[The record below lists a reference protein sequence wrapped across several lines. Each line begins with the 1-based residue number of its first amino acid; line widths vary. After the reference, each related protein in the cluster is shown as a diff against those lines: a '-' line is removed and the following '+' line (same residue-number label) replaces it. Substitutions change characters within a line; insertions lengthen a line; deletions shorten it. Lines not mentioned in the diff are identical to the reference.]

1 MSFISRTLIAGAIA
15 VTALGA
21 AAQDMPK
28 FTPDQ
33 KLRYAEALIEN
44 YYVEPVNGDSLVTE
58 AIEAMLKT
66 LDPHSQYSSPEE
78 TKELTQPLDGKFSGI
93 GIQFSIVRD
102 TVYVVQTTSGGPS
115 ERAGILPGDKIIYV
129 NDTVFT
135 RPKMANSDVLKT
147 LRGPKG
153 TKVDLKILRGDDP
166 NLIDFKL
173 VRQDIPIYSVDA
185 TYMIDPQT
193 GYISI
198 SRFAESTP
206 REVADAIAKLKK
218 KGMKNLV
225 LDLAGNG
232 GGYMGAAHELASMF
246 LEPGDLVVY
255 TEGSAFPTQYLTVD
269 SGSKSAGVDRLVVI
283 VDQYSASASE
293 IVSGA
298 LQDQDRAVIVGRR
311 TFGKGLVQ
319 RPFPFPDGS
328 MIRLT
333 TSRYHT
339 PSGRFIQKPYEK
351 GRGEEYQL
359 DMLNRYNHGE
369 LWSADSIKVDEN
381 LKYNTLKNGRTVY
394 GGGGII
400 PDVFVPVDTSYYSTF
415 YRDIVAKGT
424 LNTTVTD
431 YVQQHRKALLK
442 AYPNEDAC
450 SAKYAVPQSL
460 VDELMARA
468 GSDSIKMKPEDVERS
483 MPLIRAVL
491 KGLVIRDIYE
501 NGNYSRAVNPLN
513 PLYTTAIDIINDP
526 RRYNQILSGASE

>member
-1 MSFISRTLIAGAIA
+1 MSKFYRIIFAAAIA
-15 VTALGA
+15 LASTFIAS
-21 AAQDMPK
+21 AQNQAQQ
-28 FTPDQ
+28 FSPDQ

-44 YYVEPVNGDSLVTE
+44 YYVEPVNADSLVTE
-58 AIEAMLKT
+58 AIVAMLKT
-66 LDPHSQYSSPEE
+66 LDPHSQYSTPEE

-93 GIQFSIVRD
+93 GIQFSLVRD
-102 TVYVVQTTSGGPS
+102 TVYVVQTTAGGPS
-115 ERAGILPGDKIIYV
+115 ERAGILPGDRIIYV
-129 NDTVFT
+129 NDSIFT
-135 RPKMANSDVLKT
+135 RPKMVNSDVTKT
-147 LRGPKG
+147 LRGAKG
-153 TKVDLKILRGDDP
+153 SKVNLKIMRGDDP
-166 NLIDFKL
+166 KLIEFKL

-185 TYMIDPQT
+185 SYMIEPEV

-198 SRFAESTP
+198 GRFAESTP
-206 REVADAIAKLKK
+206 TEVAEAITKLKK
-218 KGMKNLV
+218 KGMKHLV

-232 GGYMGAAHELASMF
+232 GGYLGAAHGLASMF
-246 LEPGDLVVY
+246 LNKGDLVVY

-269 SGSKSAGVDRLVVI
+269 ENINAGIDRVVVI

-359 DMLNRYNHGE
+359 DLLNRYNHGE

-381 LKYNTLKNGRTVY
+381 LKYKTLRNGRTVY

-400 PDVFVPVDTSYYSTF
+400 PDVFVPVDTSYYSTY
-415 YRDIVAKGT
+415 YRDLVAKGT
-424 LNTTVTD
+424 INTTVTD
-431 YVQQHRKALLK
+431 YVQRERKALLK
-442 AYPNEDAC
+442 AYPNEDVFFE
-450 SAKYAVPQSL
+450 KYSVPQSL
-460 VDELMARA
+460 IDDLQKRA
-468 GSDSIKMKPEDVERS
+468 EADSIPAKPEDIQRS
-483 MPLIRAVL
+483 MPMITAVL
-491 KGLVIRDIYE
+491 KGLITRDIYA
-501 NGNYSRAVNPLN
+501 NGNYARAVNPLN
-513 PLYTTAIDIINDP
+513 PLYNKAREIITNP
-526 RRYNQILSGASE
+526 TRYNELLKP